1 MNLAIQIPKLLT
13 ADEFHDFVQLPEN
26 EPRTLELVRGE
37 VIELPRPTR
46 IHCVVCSNISFVLQ
60 LHARKRKTGYV
71 ATNDTGVVIDADTVR
86 GPDVAY
92 YDDVQA
98 FDDLPEKWGDTPPR
112 LVAEVLSPN
121 DRADFVN
128 TKITDYLD
136 NGVEVVWLVDPSA
149 RTVTVYRADAGPQ
162 VVGEKGKLA
171 GDPVLPGFRCK
182 VADFFAMPGDK
193 EKPKRPR
200 GKPS

>member
-1 MNLAIQIPKLLT
+1 MNLAIQLPKLMT
-13 ADEFHDFVQLPEN
+13 ADEFYDFVQLPEN
-26 EPRTLELVRGE
+26 DARTLELVRGE
-37 VIELPRPTR
+37 VIELSRPTR
-46 IHCVVCSNISFVLQ
+46 IHGVVCTIIARMLSNYTE
-60 LHARKRKTGYV
+60 RKRIGYV
-71 ATNDTGVVIDADTVR
+71 TSNDTGVVLLDDTVR

-98 FDDLPEKWGDTPPR
+98 FDELPEKWGDTPPR
-112 LVAEVLSPN
+112 LAVEVLSPN

-128 TKITDYLD
+128 MKITDYLD

-162 VVGEKGKLA
+162 VVGEKAKLT
-171 GDPVLPGFRCK
+171 GDPALPGFRCK

-193 EKPKRPR
+193 PKPKRR
-200 GKPS
+200 